1 MRCYFI
7 KDGHIA
13 GVELLNQTTDD
24 ARIAEARELFA
35 LKGLPRGAEGFEV
48 WDRNRFIYRYP
59 ERADDSA
66 AIH

>member
-13 GVELLNQTTDD
+13 GVELLNQTTAD

-35 LKGLPRGAEGFEV
+35 LKGLPRGAASPHL
-48 WDRNRFIYRYP
+48 NL
-59 ERADDSA
+59 
-66 AIH
+66 